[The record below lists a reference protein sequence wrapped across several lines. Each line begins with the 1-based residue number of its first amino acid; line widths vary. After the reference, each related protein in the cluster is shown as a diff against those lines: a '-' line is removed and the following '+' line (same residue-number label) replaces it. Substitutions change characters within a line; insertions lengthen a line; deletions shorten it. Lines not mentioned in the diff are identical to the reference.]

1 MKINKTKYVECAG
14 GIIINN
20 KQEIVIVNQNHDSW
34 SLPKG
39 HIDNGETML
48 EAAIREIYEE
58 TGITNPKLIKSIG
71 SFGRYRIGLD
81 GNDDKTEHKTIHIFL
96 FHSQQKIL
104 KPIDQ
109 NNPIAKWVP
118 YIEVEKILTHPSDK
132 KFFNKS
138 IKKII
143 NEK

>member
-1 MKINKTKYVECAG
+1 MKISKTKYVDCAG
-14 GIIINN
+14 GIVINN
-20 KQEIVIVNQNHDSW
+20 KQEAVIVNQNHDSW

-39 HIDNGETML
+39 HIDEGESKL

-58 TGITNPKLIKSIG
+58 TGIENPKLIKPLG

-81 GNDDKTEHKTIHIFL
+81 GKDDKSEYKTIHVFL
-96 FHSQQKIL
+96 FSSSKKKL
-104 KPIDQ
+104 NPIDE

-118 YIEVEKILTHPSDK
+118 YMKVANLLTHTNDK
-132 KFFNKS
+132 KFFNQC
-138 IKKII
+138 IKEII

>member
-118 YIEVEKILTHPSDK
+118 YIEVEKKLTHPSDK

>member
-1 MKINKTKYVECAG
+1 MNKTKYVDCAG

-20 KQEIVIVNQNHDSW
+20 NKEAIIVNQNYDSW

-39 HIDNGETML
+39 HVDNGETIL

-58 TGITNPKLIKSIG
+58 TGIENPELIKPLG

-81 GNDDKTEHKTIHIFL
+81 GKDDKSEYKTIYLFL
-96 FHSQQKIL
+96 FSSLKKEL
-104 KPIDQ
+104 KPIDK
-109 NNPIAKWVP
+109 NNPIAKWAP
-118 YIEVEKILTHPSDK
+118 YSEIIKLLTHKNDK
-132 KFFNKS
+132 VFF
-138 IKKII
+138 KKCIQLII